1 MHVHQPLAIG
11 SRLGANRLS
20 SPVVSNDKIALVQR
34 YPMFLDISATDCT
47 AILVCAHERYF
58 SRRQVIF
65 LAGDPIRHTLLL
77 TSGTVK
83 VTQSGQNGGEV
94 ILRLNGEGE
103 SVGAL
108 GMCTRGEHCAS
119 VKALEN
125 CTALLWE
132 ASTFET
138 LAERYPILRRNLIR
152 ILEIRLQE
160 IDARFREI
168 STEKVSAR
176 LSSEI
181 LRLVGQ
187 IGKRTKGHVEI
198 SLSREE
204 LAQLT
209 GTTLFTVSR
218 LLCQWELR
226 GIVSTRRE
234 GVVVRNIE
242 ALVELSQQE

>member
-1 MHVHQPLAIG
+1 
-11 SRLGANRLS
+11 
-20 SPVVSNDKIALVQR
+20 
-34 YPMFLDISATDCT
+34 MFLDISATDCT
-47 AILVCAHERYF
+47 AILVCAHERHF

-160 IDARFREI
+160 IDARFRKI
-168 STEKVSAR
+168 STEKGFIPLEQRDPPA
-176 LSSEI
+176 
-181 LRLVGQ
+181 
-187 IGKRTKGHVEI
+187 
-198 SLSREE
+198 
-204 LAQLT
+204 
-209 GTTLFTVSR
+209 
-218 LLCQWELR
+218 C
-226 GIVSTRRE
+226 
-234 GVVVRNIE
+234 
-242 ALVELSQQE
+242 